1 MVVTALVLLILVGVV
16 SADEPTIDHQPV
28 DCSIPQKNVR
38 ICSYVLD
45 DREVKRVRT
54 FFRAQGQEAFYW
66 TDMAFDG
73 IQFCATLPVPKKD
86 VRFIEYYV
94 WSVDDDFQAS
104 RTRAHAISL
113 VPTSPCAYPVVDD
126 DSDRTSRL
134 VVHATSRKQGNEI
147 KEFERQGLAKFVP
160 TKQK

>member
-1 MVVTALVLLILVGVV
+1 MGVTALVLWVLVGVV

-28 DCSIPQKNVR
+28 DCSIPQKNAR

-45 DREVKRVRT
+45 DGEVKRVRT
-54 FFRAQGQEAFYW
+54 FFRAKGQEAFYW

-86 VRFIEYYV
+86 VPFIEYYV
-94 WSVDDDFQAS
+94 WSVDDEFQTS
-104 RTRAHAISL
+104 RTRAHEISL

-126 DSDRTSRL
+126 DPERTSRL

-147 KEFERQGLAKFVP
+147 KKFELQGIAQFVP
-160 TKQK
+160 ANKK